1 MGVKNFLSLIL
12 LVGTYSCS
20 TVQTFKPFADNDIKE
35 PELSIVT
42 IETPL
47 CSRAV
52 CKISNIDGDTYF
64 MNTPSS
70 INIRSSESDFEV
82 TCFVEEVKEYDN
94 VLPMTMWLSA
104 DANYLKHDFACPLT
118 DEEVIVKTKLESTP
132 QLQDTELPIPS
143 QEQKSVQEDKIE
155 EVSKPEADASKPK
168 TSDEAKVVNERPLT
182 ENQIKAIEQLK
193 DLYDKKLISKDVYDI
208 EIAAIKNNPKKEE

>member
-20 TVQTFKPFADNDIKE
+20 TVQTFKPFADNDSKE

-94 VLPMTMWLSA
+94 ILPMTMWLSA

-132 QLQDTELPIPS
+132 QSQDTELPIPS

-155 EVSKPEADASKPK
+155 QVSKPEADASKPK
-168 TSDEAKVVNERPLT
+168 TSDEKPLT
-182 ENQIKAIEQLK
+182 ESQIKAIEQLK